1 MASFNILF
9 QAFSQSDSIGKMIF
23 FLLFALSIITWTI
36 LIQKMIIFKRVKQS
50 SDSIL
55 KQVEGNQNELL
66 NLKINSSTP
75 YGTIFS
81 SLRKKLFDLLEKNSY
96 FAKDPSKVF
105 LKSNDIEMLET
116 HIDITTHMEMKKL
129 DANLYVLHTIVSL
142 APFVGILGT
151 VWGILISLNEM
162 QTGSALLSNTTIIGG
177 LSTALGT
184 TVLGLTIAIPA
195 LIAHNFLKNRHKE
208 FYSNMQDYSHFL
220 LSTLQMQYQGE

>member
-1 MASFNILF
+1 MSSYNILF

-36 LIQKMIIFKRVKQS
+36 LIQKMIAFKRVKKS
-50 SDSIL
+50 SNLIL
-55 KQVEGNQNELL
+55 KTVESNQNELL
-66 NLKINSSTP
+66 NLELNSSSP

-81 SLRKKLFDLLEKNSY
+81 SLQRKSMDLLEKNRY
-96 FAKDPSKVF
+96 FAKDQSRVF
-105 LKSNDIEMLET
+105 LKSNDIEMLEN

-129 DANLYVLHTIVSL
+129 DRNLYILHTIVSL

-151 VWGILISLNEM
+151 VWGILISLTEM

-195 LIAHNFLKNRHKE
+195 LIAHNFLKNTHKE
-208 FYSNMQDYSHFL
+208 FNSNMQDYSHFL
-220 LSTLQMQYQGE
+220 LSTLQMQYQGD